1 MRDAEGHELPRALG
15 FGDLLLLKLV
25 AIINVSLLPP
35 VAGYGRVTLL
45 LWAAAF
51 FLFFV
56 PEAIAVLALAKRFPG
71 EGGIYLWTQR
81 QFGPLH
87 GFISG
92 WCYWI
97 GNLLYFPMQLV
108 YLAGVLAFAGG
119 ADTAGLV
126 GQKWFVSVVAFGWLA
141 LATGTNVLGLRVGKW
156 VPNVGAV
163 GTALTLALIV
173 GAGASAAVTGRAEAV
188 PFATTHGWELVSSLT
203 VMSFAFMGLELAS
216 TMGDEMRNPSRDLP
230 RAALLAGA
238 ATLAAYLAVTWSLQA
253 LLPASQIGA
262 IQGIVQAVDLGMR
275 RLGLDLLLG
284 PLAVVMAVSIGGGL
298 AAWYAGST
306 RVPFVAGFDH
316 ALPASLGRVHPR
328 WGSPHV
334 ALTVQGVL
342 SAACIVVTLAGSTVA
357 EAYQIFLKASAVTT
371 LVPFCYMFLGLARL
385 GDVRWWQQAA
395 GVMGFVVSGA
405 GALAAFVPTSDVGNV
420 VVFELKLVAG
430 ALGPMAVGLWLFARS
445 RRPSPAEAAPDRGPR
460 RTRPRVP

>member
-1 MRDAEGHELPRALG
+1 
-15 FGDLLLLKLV
+15 
-25 AIINVSLLPP
+25 
-35 VAGYGRVTLL
+35 
-45 LWAAAF
+45 
-51 FLFFV
+51 
-56 PEAIAVLALAKRFPG
+56 
-71 EGGIYLWTQR
+71 
-81 QFGPLH
+81 
-87 GFISG
+87 
-92 WCYWI
+92 
-97 GNLLYFPMQLV
+97 
-108 YLAGVLAFAGG
+108 
-119 ADTAGLV
+119 
-126 GQKWFVSVVAFGWLA
+126 
-141 LATGTNVLGLRVGKW
+141 
-156 VPNVGAV
+156 
-163 GTALTLALIV
+163 
-173 GAGASAAVTGRAEAV
+173 
-188 PFATTHGWELVSSLT
+188 
-203 VMSFAFMGLELAS
+203 
-216 TMGDEMRNPSRDLP
+216 
-230 RAALLAGA
+230 
-238 ATLAAYLAVTWSLQA
+238 
-253 LLPASQIGA
+253 
-262 IQGIVQAVDLGMR
+262 
-275 RLGLDLLLG
+275 
-284 PLAVVMAVSIGGGL
+284 
-298 AAWYAGST
+298 
-306 RVPFVAGFDH
+306 VPFVAGFDH